1 MISKEESYQMLQ
13 KQKIILTSNSLFNLS
28 LYILLLQ
35 ECLIYNKLGYNKLN
49 VKLILLEDAFLT

>member
-35 ECLIYNKLGYNKLN
+35 ECLIYNTLGYNKLN
-49 VKLILLEDAFLT
+49 VKLISLEDAFLT